1 MSLLTQ
7 KASIDFRAAARICPY
22 RVAVAS
28 SGLGHIP
35 RGIETWAAD
44 TARALRRAGQD
55 VTLFQGDGAPA
66 EEWQQVVPCARR
78 FEPAAQQWVRRLR
91 RMGGWRYGFGSGYQ
105 VEQTTFTL

>member
-7 KASIDFRAAARICPY
+7 KASTDFRAAARICHG
-22 RVAVAS
+22 RVAIAS

-55 VTLFQGDGAPA
+55 VTLFQGAGVPT

-91 RMGGWRYGFGSGYQ
+91 RLGGWRYGLVSGYQ
-105 VEQTTFTL
+105 GEQTTS